1 MHKTVCLVLFYK
13 EVVVYIYNTSG
24 ILRSLLSI
32 AAELHIKP
40 LYHFHHVMFDD
51 MIVYMLKRSI
61 KFSIYVDMLVYVM
74 PNDNNQCTGRHY
86 L

>member
-13 EVVVYIYNTSG
+13 EVVVYIYTTSG

-32 AAELHIKP
+32 AELHIKP